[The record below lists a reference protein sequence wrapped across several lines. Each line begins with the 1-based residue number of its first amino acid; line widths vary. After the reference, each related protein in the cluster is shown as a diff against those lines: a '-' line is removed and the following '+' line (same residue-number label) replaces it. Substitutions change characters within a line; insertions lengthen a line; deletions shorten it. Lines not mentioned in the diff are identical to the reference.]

1 MKQVGYYL
9 SRSGSS
15 VPSHSASHPVV
26 QPPQSSQ
33 SLAALLLQRTYAAAK
48 KQKQT
53 H

>member
-1 MKQVGYYL
+1 MKQEGYYL
-9 SRSGSS
+9 SRTGSS

-26 QPPQSSQ
+26 RPPQSLP